1 MFKIGVKYVYLRK
14 LKIFCEIEKEY
25 KIIPIRDKNFR
36 VWLEWKKNIS
46 ENTRFFCKIW
56 IKMYGNRKLL
66 QSEIKILECD
76 WSKKYRIQEN
86 ADF

>member
-46 ENTRFFCKIW
+46 ENIDFLCKNGVKI
-56 IKMYGNRKLL
+56 YVNTKLL
-66 QSEIKILECD
+66 QWDTKILECD
-76 WSKKYRIQEN
+76 WSEKRISQKI
-86 ADF
+86 